1 MTDVIHR
8 LPENLV
14 SKIAAG
20 EVIERPA
27 SVVKELVENA
37 LDASATRISIEVS
50 NGGQH
55 GIRVSDDGV
64 GMSREDAAVCVERHA
79 TSKLHSPSD
88 LFGITTLGFR
98 GEALASIGAVSR
110 MDIETCRSGD
120 AEGSTVSVEG
130 GVRRDVS
137 PAARAPGTTIE
148 VRNLFFNTPARRKFL
163 RQVDT
168 ESRYITQVIV
178 QLAVAFPGIGF
189 RLVNQEREVLN
200 LVSADRRE
208 RTAEVFGLKE
218 DELLHGLREEEGV
231 QIETLVSLPEA
242 CRRRRGKQFAIVRE
256 RPIVNKGLSRAVYDG
271 YGGLLSHGTHPQF
284 AVFLDVD
291 PAKVDVNVHP
301 TKREVRFSEERRVV
315 GVVKSTVRSSL
326 DMPETTSFTTAG
338 DGGRSFGNA
347 TFSETPSSYESSSST
362 FDADPGRLS
371 RVSHID
377 LTAGEGQM
385 SLSLVPPTMPTGSR
399 LVGEGSESA
408 AAMDEIAAATAMWQV
423 HNKYIITT
431 VKDGIAVIDQHVAH
445 ERIRYEEVLNVIGQE
460 SAATQQLLLPLTLE
474 LNPVEMDSYREAHQL
489 FESIGFGVREFGPH
503 SVIVDSLPVD
513 LRNWDDGNV
522 FRQIVA
528 DLLEELEARSEAT
541 EALAASVACHTS
553 IRAGEWL
560 SAEEMNTLVK
570 RLLKTKEPFVC
581 PHGRPIIIRIPLNE
595 LDRLFGRI

>member
-64 GMSREDAAVCVERHA
+64 GMSREDAAICVERHA

-178 QLAVAFPGIGF
+178 QLAVAYPGIGF

-200 LVSADRRE
+200 LASSDRRE

-231 QIETLVSLPEA
+231 KIETLVSLPEA

-256 RPIVNKGLSRAVYDG
+256 RPIVNKGLSCAVYDG
-271 YGGLLSHGTHPQF
+271 YGGLLSHGAHPQF

-347 TFSETPSSYESSSST
+347 TFSETSSSYESSSST
-362 FDADPGRLS
+362 FDVDPERLPRVS
-371 RVSHID
+371 RVD
-377 LTAGEGQM
+377 LAADEGQM
-385 SLSLVPPTMPTGSR
+385 SLSLVPPTMPAGSR

-408 AAMDEIAAATAMWQV
+408 AAMDDIAAATAMWQV

-431 VKDGIAVIDQHVAH
+431 IKDGIAVIDQHVAH

-474 LNPVEMDSYREAHQL
+474 LNPVEMDSYREAHLL

-528 DLLEELEARSEAT
+528 DLLEELKARSEAT

-553 IRAGEWL
+553 IRAGERL